1 MKGAPRVLGAQ
12 EFTRQLKNRV
22 LAKSAPPAAD
32 QKFNT
37 VATSILGN
45 RSNQVV
51 KLVNEPSKSC
61 SGGWTDESGCC
72 TYSVVVDITGGCA
85 CSALAAQV
93 GCPGP
98 VVLSPFSS
106 PQSVITITVNEF
118 GFTGTAGGA
127 FILVDPAVDYDSATV
142 TIDGN
147 PASIFSSIGFGATIV
162 GVFTAASTIVVTL
175 PEPVNELSAFCPYPE
190 LL

>member
-51 KLVNEPSKSC
+51 KLVNDPSKSC

-85 CSALAAQV
+85 CSALAAQI

-98 VVLSPFSS
+98 VVLFPFSS
-106 PQSVITITVNEF
+106 PQSVITITFNAF
-118 GFTGTAGGA
+118 SFTGTAGGA
-127 FILVDPAVDYDSATV
+127 FILVDPDVDYDSATV
-142 TIDGN
+142 TIDGI
-147 PASIFSSIGFGATIV
+147 PASITSNITFGAIIIGT
-162 GVFTAASTIVVTL
+162 FTATSTIVLTL
-175 PEPVNELSAFCPYPE
+175 PEPVNELSAFCVN
-190 LL
+190 L